1 MSRSIMCKKYQQQL
15 EGLEA
20 PPYPGAKG
28 QQIYETI
35 SKKAWGEWLTLQT
48 MLINEYRLSVREP
61 EARTYLGEQMDKFFN
76 NEATDHAEGY
86 VPPSD

>member
-1 MSRSIMCKKYQQQL
+1 MKN
-15 EGLEA
+15 A
-20 PPYPGAKG
+20 PTSG
-28 QQIYETI
+28 TT
-35 SKKAWGEWLTLQT
+35 KKAWGEWLTLQT

>member
-1 MSRSIMCKKYQQQL
+1 MPRTIMCKKYQPQL

-28 QQIYETI
+28 QQIYDTI

-61 EARTYLGEQMDKFFN
+61 EARTYLGEQMEKFFN

-86 VPPSD
+86 VPPSN

>member
-1 MSRSIMCKKYQQQL
+1 MPRTIMCKKYQQQL

-28 QQIYETI
+28 QQIYDTI

-61 EARTYLGEQMDKFFN
+61 EARTYLGEQMEKFFN

>member
-1 MSRSIMCKKYQQQL
+1 MSRNVMCKKYQQQL

-28 QQIYETI
+28 QQIYETV
-35 SKKAWGEWLTLQT
+35 SKKAWGEWLTLRT

>member
-1 MSRSIMCKKYQQQL
+1 MPRTIMCKKYQQQL

-28 QQIYETI
+28 QQIYDTI

-61 EARTYLGEQMDKFFN
+61 EDRTYLGEQMEKFFN

>member
-1 MSRSIMCKKYQQQL
+1 MSRSVMCKKYQQQL

-28 QQIYETI
+28 QKIYETI

>member
-1 MSRSIMCKKYQQQL
+1 MSRNVMCKKYQQQL

-28 QQIYETI
+28 QQIYETV

>member
-1 MSRSIMCKKYQQQL
+1 MSRSVMCKKYQQQL
-15 EGLEA
+15 EALEA

-28 QQIYETI
+28 QLIYETI

-76 NEATDHAEGY
+76 NETTDHAEGY
-86 VPPSD
+86 IPPSD

>member
-1 MSRSIMCKKYQQQL
+1 MSRSVMCKKYQQQL

>member
-1 MSRSIMCKKYQQQL
+1 MPRTIMCKKYQQQL

-28 QQIYETI
+28 QQIYDTI

-61 EARTYLGEQMDKFFN
+61 EARTYLGEQMEKFFN

-86 VPPSD
+86 VPPSN

>member
-1 MSRSIMCKKYQQQL
+1 MSRTVMCKKYQQQL
-15 EGLEA
+15 EALDA

-86 VPPSD
+86 IPPSD